1 MSVGP
6 GTIVGSYRILRQL
19 GSGGMGEV
27 YLAEDSRLSRQIALK
42 FLPPGF
48 VGDAE
53 RMRRFMREAKAAS
66 ALNHP
71 NIITVYEVGET
82 PTAFIA
88 TEFID
93 GQSLRQRLRAGAIP
107 LPEALDIAVQLA
119 GAIVVAHDAGI
130 IHRDIKPD
138 NVMLRPDGY
147 VKLLDFGIAKLASAS
162 AMADGETT
170 HLATEAGELLGTLSY
185 MSPEQARGL
194 VIDHRTDIF
203 AMGALIYE
211 IVTGKSAFR
220 GDTRSDRLASIL
232 TFDPPPVS
240 ATVRGVPPLLD
251 ATVRKALRKSKDE
264 RYTSAKEL
272 LIDLK
277 AIRRDLES
285 TVAPPRPKPSAATW
299 MLVGAAVVALI
310 GILTVAPRFMDRPP
324 QPSVPAA
331 APATPPIALSYWIT
345 VQKYRNGKPFE
356 DPFRLAQPIN
366 FERDYR
372 IRLHFDSPRPGFL
385 YVVSEGPAGTAGG
398 SPFNLIAATPIE
410 GGQATQVPRDSWF
423 KFDDQKGSER
433 VWIVWAGSKVREL
446 ESSIPF
452 MNTTDRGT
460 IRDAA
465 ISRDVSAFLTS
476 HAASLP
482 QIEKD
487 DRTQQTRLRTSLDP
501 FVYLLTLEHH

>member
-6 GTIVGSYRILRQL
+6 GTTVGSYRILRHL

-27 YLAEDSRLSRQIALK
+27 YLAEDSRLSRKIALK

-48 VGDAE
+48 VGDAD

-88 TEFID
+88 TEFIE

-119 GAIVVAHDAGI
+119 GAIAVAHDAGI

-147 VKLLDFGIAKLASAS
+147 VKLLDFGIAKVASPS
-162 AMADGETT
+162 TRTDEETT
-170 HLATEAGELLGTLSY
+170 YIATEAGERLGTLSY

-194 VIDHRTDIF
+194 AIDHRTDIF

-220 GDTRSDRLASIL
+220 GDTPGDRLASLL
-232 TFDPPPVS
+232 TSDPPPLS
-240 ATVRGVPPLLD
+240 AIVRGVPPLLD

-272 LIDLK
+272 LLDLK

-285 TVAPPRPKPSAATW
+285 AVAPPRRKPSAAT
-299 MLVGAAVVALI
+299 LIVAAVVVALI
-310 GILTVAPRFMDRPP
+310 GILVVAPRFIDRPA
-324 QPSVPAA
+324 QPSVPTA
-331 APATPPIALSYWIT
+331 APATPPVALTYWIT

-356 DPFRLAQPIN
+356 DPFRLAQAIN
-366 FERDYR
+366 FEKDYR

-385 YVVSEGPAGTAGG
+385 YLVSEAPAGTAGD
-398 SPFNLIAATPIE
+398 SPYNLIAATPIE
-410 GGQATQVPRDSWF
+410 GGLVKQVPQDSWF
-423 KFDDQKGSER
+423 QFDDQKGSER
-433 VWIVWAGSKVREL
+433 VWIVWASSKVPEL

-452 MNTTDRGT
+452 MNTADRGT

-465 ISRDVSAFLTS
+465 ISRGVSAFLMS
-476 HAASLP
+476 RAASPP

-487 DRTQQTRLRTSLDP
+487 DRTQQTQLRTGLDP

>member
-1 MSVGP
+1 MNVGP
-6 GTIVGSYRILRQL
+6 GTTVGSYRILRQL
-19 GSGGMGEV
+19 GMGGMGEV
-27 YLAEDSRLSRQIALK
+27 YLADDSRLSRKVALK

-119 GAIVVAHDAGI
+119 GAIAVAHDAGI

-147 VKLLDFGIAKLASAS
+147 VKLLDFGIAKIASPS
-162 AMADGETT
+162 ATADEETT
-170 HLATEAGELLGTLSY
+170 HMATEAGELLGTLSY

-194 VIDHRTDIF
+194 TIDHRTDIF

-211 IVTGKSAFR
+211 IVTGQSAFR
-220 GDTRSDRLASIL
+220 GDTPGDRLASLL
-232 TFDPPPVS
+232 TSDPPPMS
-240 ATVRGVPPLLD
+240 ATVGDVPPLLD

-285 TVAPPRPKPSAATW
+285 AVAPPRRTPSAAPW
-299 MLVGAAVVALI
+299 IVAAAVVTLV
-310 GILTVAPRFMDRPP
+310 GILAVAPRFLSRPP
-324 QPSVPAA
+324 PPSGPAA
-331 APATPPIALSYWIT
+331 APETPPVALSYWIT

-356 DPFRLAQPIN
+356 DPFRLAQAIN
-366 FERDYR
+366 FEKDYR

-385 YVVSEGPAGTAGG
+385 YLVSEGPGGT
-398 SPFNLIAATPIE
+398 PYNLIAATPIE
-410 GGQATQVPRDSWF
+410 GGQVKQIPQDSWF
-423 KFDDQKGSER
+423 QFDDEKGSER
-433 VWIVWAGSKVREL
+433 VWIVRAGSKVPEL
-446 ESSIPF
+446 ESGIPF

-465 ISRDVSAFLTS
+465 ISRGVTAFLTS
-476 HAASLP
+476 HAASPP

-487 DRTQQTRLRTSLDP
+487 DRTRQTRLRTGLDP

>member
-1 MSVGP
+1 MSA
-6 GTIVGSYRILRQL
+6 GTTVGSYRILRQL
-19 GSGGMGEV
+19 GAGGMGEV
-27 YLAEDSRLSRQIALK
+27 YLAEDSRLSRRVALK

-119 GAIVVAHDAGI
+119 GAIAAAHDAGI

-147 VKLLDFGIAKLASAS
+147 VKLLDFGIAKIASPS
-162 AMADGETT
+162 ATADEETT
-170 HLATEAGELLGTLSY
+170 HMATEAGELLGTLSY

-194 VIDHRTDIF
+194 AIDHRTDIF

-211 IVTGKSAFR
+211 IVTGKSAFG
-220 GDTRSDRLASIL
+220 GDTPGDRLASLL
-232 TFDPPPVS
+232 TSDPPPVS
-240 ATVRGVPPLLD
+240 ATVGDVPPLLD

-285 TVAPPRPKPSAATW
+285 AVAPPRAKPSAATW
-299 MLVGAAVVALI
+299 VVAAVVALV
-310 GILTVAPRFMDRPP
+310 GILTVAPRFTGGPP
-324 QPSVPAA
+324 QPSTPTA
-331 APATPPIALSYWIT
+331 APATPPVALSYWIT

-356 DPFRLAQPIN
+356 DPFRLAQAIN
-366 FERDYR
+366 FEKDYR
-372 IRLHFDSPRPGFL
+372 IRLHFDSSRPGFL
-385 YVVSEGPAGTAGG
+385 YLVSEGPGGTPGD
-398 SPFNLIAATPIE
+398 SPYNLIAATPIE
-410 GGQATQVPRDSWF
+410 GGQVKQVPQDSWF
-423 KFDDQKGSER
+423 QFDDQKGSER
-433 VWIVWAGSKVREL
+433 VWIVWAGSKVPEL
-446 ESSIPF
+446 ESGIPF

-465 ISRDVSAFLTS
+465 ISRGVSAFLAS
-476 HAASLP
+476 HAASPP

-487 DRTQQTRLRTSLDP
+487 DRTQQTRLRTGHVP

>member
-1 MSVGP
+1 
-6 GTIVGSYRILRQL
+6 
-19 GSGGMGEV
+19 MGEV
-27 YLAEDSRLSRQIALK
+27 FLAEDSRLSRKIALK
-42 FLPPGF
+42 FLPPAF

-53 RMRRFMREAKAAS
+53 RMRRFMQEAKAAS

-71 NIITVYEVGET
+71 NIITVYEVAET

-93 GQSLRQRLRAGAIP
+93 GQTLRQRLRAGAIP
-107 LPEALDIAVQLA
+107 LPEALDVAVQLA
-119 GAIVVAHDAGI
+119 GAIAVAHDAGI

-147 VKLLDFGIAKLASAS
+147 VKLLDFGIAKIANLS
-162 AMADGETT
+162 AMADEETT
-170 HLATEAGELLGTLSY
+170 HLATAAGEMLGTLSY

-194 VIDHRTDIF
+194 AIDHRTDIF

-220 GDTRSDRLASIL
+220 GNTPGDRLASLL

-240 ATVRGVPPLLD
+240 ATVPGVPPLLD
-251 ATVRKALRKSKDE
+251 AAVRKALRKSKDE

-285 TVAPPRPKPSAATW
+285 TVAPPRVKPSPAMW
-299 MLVGAAVVALI
+299 IIAAVVAALI
-310 GILTVAPRFMDRPP
+310 GILTVAPRFMRQPP
-324 QPSVPAA
+324 QPSAPAA
-331 APATPPIALSYWIT
+331 APATPPVALSYWIT
-345 VQKYRNGKPFE
+345 VQKYRNGKAFE

-366 FERDYR
+366 FEKDYR

-385 YVVSEGPAGTAGG
+385 YLVSEGPGG
-398 SPFNLIAATPIE
+398 SPYNLIAATRIE
-410 GGQATQVPRDSWF
+410 GGQVKQVPQDSWF
-423 KFDDQKGSER
+423 QFDDQKGSER
-433 VWIVWAGSKVREL
+433 VWIVWARSKVPEV
-446 ESSIPF
+446 ESGIPF

-460 IRDAA
+460 IRDEA
-465 ISRDVSAFLTS
+465 ISRGVSAFLTS
-476 HAASLP
+476 RAASPP

-487 DRTQQTRLRTSLDP
+487 DRTQQTHLRTGLDP

>member
-27 YLAEDSRLSRQIALK
+27 FLAEDSRLSRKIALK
-42 FLPPGF
+42 FLSPGF

-71 NIITVYEVGET
+71 NIITVYEVGDT

-119 GAIVVAHDAGI
+119 GAIAVAHDAGI

-147 VKLLDFGIAKLASAS
+147 VKLLDFGIAKIANRSAT
-162 AMADGETT
+162 ADVETT
-170 HLATEAGELLGTLSY
+170 HMATEAGELLGTLSY

-194 VIDHRTDIF
+194 AIDHRTDIF

-211 IVTGKSAFR
+211 IVTGESAVR
-220 GDTRSDRLASIL
+220 GNTPSDRLASLL
-232 TFDPPPVS
+232 TSDPPPVS
-240 ATVRGVPPLLD
+240 ATARGVPPLLD
-251 ATVRKALRKSKDE
+251 ATVQKALRKSKDE
-264 RYTSAKEL
+264 RYSSAKEL

-285 TVAPPRPKPSAATW
+285 AVAPPRPKPAAATW
-299 MLVGAAVVALI
+299 IVAAAVIALI
-310 GILTVAPRFMDRPP
+310 GILTVAARFIARPP
-324 QPSVPAA
+324 QPSAPAA

-345 VQKYRNGKPFE
+345 VQKYRNGNPFQ

-366 FERDYR
+366 FEKDYR

-385 YVVSEGPAGTAGG
+385 YLVSEGPGGTPGG
-398 SPFNLIAATPIE
+398 SPYNLIAAMPIE
-410 GGQATQVPRDSWF
+410 GGQVRQVPQGSWF
-423 KFDDQKGSER
+423 QFDDQKGSER
-433 VWIVWAGSKVREL
+433 VWIVWAGSKVPQL

-460 IRDAA
+460 IHDAA
-465 ISRDVSAFLTS
+465 ISRGVRAFLTS
-476 HAASLP
+476 HAASPP
-482 QIEKD
+482 QIEND
-487 DRTQQTRLRTSLDP
+487 HRTQQTRLRTGLDP
-501 FVYLLTLEHH
+501 FVHLVTLEHH

>member
-6 GTIVGSYRILRQL
+6 GTTIGSYRILRQL
-19 GSGGMGEV
+19 GSGGMGDV

-42 FLPPGF
+42 FLPPAF

-71 NIITVYEVGET
+71 NIITVYEVDET

-88 TEFID
+88 TEFIE

-119 GAIVVAHDAGI
+119 GAIAVAHDAGI

-147 VKLLDFGIAKLASAS
+147 VKLLDFGIAKIASPS
-162 AMADGETT
+162 TTGEETT
-170 HLATEAGELLGTLSY
+170 HMATEAGELLGTLSY

-194 VIDHRTDIF
+194 AIDHRTDIF

-220 GDTRSDRLASIL
+220 GDTSSDRLASLL

-240 ATVRGVPPLLD
+240 ATVGGVPPLLD
-251 ATVRKALRKSKDE
+251 ATVRKALRKSRDE

-277 AIRRDLES
+277 ASRRDLES
-285 TVAPPRPKPSAATW
+285 AVAPSRGKPSAAMW
-299 MLVGAAVVALI
+299 IVAAVVAALI
-310 GILTVAPRFMDRPP
+310 GIIAAAPRFMSRPP
-324 QPSVPAA
+324 QPSAPAA
-331 APATPPIALSYWIT
+331 VPVTPPVALSYWIT

-356 DPFRLAQPIN
+356 DPFRLAQAIN
-366 FERDYR
+366 FEKDYR
-372 IRLHFDSPRPGFL
+372 IRLHFDSPRSGFL
-385 YVVSEGPAGTAGG
+385 YLVSEGPGG
-398 SPFNLIAATPIE
+398 ASGNSPYNLIAATAI
-410 GGQATQVPRDSWF
+410 GAGQVTQVPRDSWF
-423 KFDDQKGSER
+423 QFDDQQGSER
-433 VWIVWAGSKVREL
+433 VWIVWAGSRVPEL

-465 ISRDVSAFLTS
+465 ISRGVSAFLTL
-476 HAASLP
+476 HAASPL

-487 DRTQQTRLRTSLDP
+487 DRTQQTRLRTGLDP

>member
-27 YLAEDSRLSRQIALK
+27 YLAEDSRLSRKVALK

-48 VGDAE
+48 VGDAD

-71 NIITVYEVGET
+71 NIITVYEVSET

-93 GQSLRQRLRAGAIP
+93 GQSLRQRLRAGPIP

-119 GAIVVAHDAGI
+119 GAVAVAHDASI

-147 VKLLDFGIAKLASAS
+147 VKLLDFGIAKIAGPST
-162 AMADGETT
+162 MPNEETT
-170 HLATEAGELLGTLSY
+170 YLGTEAGELLGTLSY

-203 AMGALIYE
+203 AMGALLYE

-220 GDTRSDRLASIL
+220 GDTPGDRLASLL

-240 ATVRGVPPLLD
+240 ATVRGVPALLD
-251 ATVRKALRKSKDE
+251 ATVRKALRKSRDE

-277 AIRRDLES
+277 AIKRDLES
-285 TVAPPRPKPSAATW
+285 AVAPPRTTRSAATW
-299 MLVGAAVVALI
+299 IVAAIVVALI
-310 GILTVAPRFMDRPP
+310 AIVTVAPGLMRRSSE
-324 QPSVPAA
+324 PSAPAA
-331 APATPPIALSYWIT
+331 APVTPPIALSYWIT

-356 DPFRLAQPIN
+356 DPFRLAQAIN
-366 FERDYR
+366 FEKDYR
-372 IRLHFDSPRPGFL
+372 IRLHFDSPRSGFL
-385 YVVSEGPAGTAGG
+385 YLVSEGPGGAPGG
-398 SPFNLIAATPIE
+398 SPYNLIAATPIE
-410 GGQATQVPRDSWF
+410 RGQVTQVPKDSWF
-423 KFDDQKGSER
+423 QFDDQKGSER
-433 VWIVWAGSKVREL
+433 VWIVWASSKVPEL

-452 MNTTDRGT
+452 MNTSDRGT
-460 IRDAA
+460 MRDAA
-465 ISRDVSAFLTS
+465 ISRGVTGFLTS
-476 HAASLP
+476 HTASP
-482 QIEKD
+482 PKIEKD
-487 DRTQQTRLRTSLDP
+487 DRTQQTRLRTGLDP

>member
-6 GTIVGSYRILRQL
+6 GTTIGSYRILRQL

-27 YLAEDSRLSRQIALK
+27 YLAEDSRLSRKVALK
-42 FLPPGF
+42 FLPPDF

-88 TEFID
+88 TEFVD
-93 GQSLRQRLRAGAIP
+93 GESLRQRLRAGPIP
-107 LPEALDIAVQLA
+107 LPEALYIAVQLA
-119 GAIVVAHDAGI
+119 GAIAVAHDAGI

-147 VKLLDFGIAKLASAS
+147 VKLLDFGIAKIASPS
-162 AMADGETT
+162 AMADEETT
-170 HLATEAGELLGTLSY
+170 YLATEAGELLGTLSY

-203 AMGALIYE
+203 AMGALLYE
-211 IVTGKSAFR
+211 LVTGKSAFR
-220 GDTRSDRLASIL
+220 GDTPGDRLASLL

-251 ATVRKALRKSKDE
+251 VTVRKALRKSKDE

-277 AIRRDLES
+277 TIKQDLES
-285 TVAPPRPKPSAATW
+285 
-299 MLVGAAVVALI
+299 GAALPRARRSTTWIVAAVVVALI
-310 GILTVAPRFMDRPP
+310 GIVTIAPGLMRRPAE
-324 QPSVPAA
+324 PSAPAA

-356 DPFRLAQPIN
+356 DPFRLAQAIN
-366 FERDYR
+366 FEKDYR
-372 IRLHFDSPRPGFL
+372 IRLHFDSPRSGFL
-385 YVVSEGPAGTAGG
+385 YLVSEGPG
-398 SPFNLIAATPIE
+398 STPYNLIAATPIE
-410 GGQATQVPRDSWF
+410 RGQVTQVPKDSWF
-423 KFDDQKGSER
+423 QFDDQKGSER
-433 VWIVWAGSKVREL
+433 VWIVWASSKVPEL
-446 ESSIPF
+446 ESSVPF

-465 ISRDVSAFLTS
+465 VSRGVSGFLTS
-476 HAASLP
+476 HAASPP

-487 DRTQQTRLRTSLDP
+487 DRTAQTRLRTGLDP

>member
-6 GTIVGSYRILRQL
+6 GATVGSYRIVRQL
-19 GSGGMGEV
+19 GAGGMGEV
-27 YLAEDSRLSRQIALK
+27 YLAEDSRLSRKVALK

-71 NIITVYEVGET
+71 NIITVYEVSET

-93 GQSLRQRLRAGAIP
+93 GQSLRQRLRAGPIP
-107 LPEALDIAVQLA
+107 LAEALDIAVQLA
-119 GAIVVAHDAGI
+119 GALAVAHDAGI

-147 VKLLDFGIAKLASAS
+147 VKLLDFGIAKIASPTTTANE
-162 AMADGETT
+162 ETT
-170 HLATEAGELLGTLSY
+170 HLVTEAGELLGTLSY

-211 IVTGKSAFR
+211 IVTGKSAFSGNTP
-220 GDTRSDRLASIL
+220 GDRFASLL

-240 ATVRGVPPLLD
+240 ATVRGAPPLLD

-272 LIDLK
+272 QIDLK
-277 AIRRDLES
+277 AIKRDLES
-285 TVAPPRPKPSAATW
+285 AVAPPRATRSAAPW
-299 MLVGAAVVALI
+299 IVAAIVALI
-310 GILTVAPRFMDRPP
+310 ATVTVAPGLMRRPSE
-324 QPSVPAA
+324 PSAPAA
-331 APATPPIALSYWIT
+331 APVTPPIALSYWIT
-345 VQKYRNGKPFE
+345 VQKYRNGEPFE
-356 DPFRLAQPIN
+356 DPFRLAQAIN
-366 FERDYR
+366 FEKDYR

-385 YVVSEGPAGTAGG
+385 YLVSEGPGGAPGG
-398 SPFNLIAATPIE
+398 SPYNLIAATPIE
-410 GGQATQVPRDSWF
+410 DGQVTQVPKDSWF
-423 KFDDQKGSER
+423 QFDDQKGSER
-433 VWIVWAGSKVREL
+433 VWIVWASSKVPAL

-465 ISRDVSAFLTS
+465 ISRGVSTFLTS
-476 HAASLP
+476 HAASPP

-487 DRTQQTRLRTSLDP
+487 DRTQQTRLRTGLDP

>member
-27 YLAEDSRLSRQIALK
+27 YLAEDSRLSRKVALK

-48 VGDAE
+48 VGDAD

-119 GAIVVAHDAGI
+119 GAIAVAHDAGI

-147 VKLLDFGIAKLASAS
+147 VKLLDFGIAKMASAS
-162 AMADGETT
+162 TADGETT
-170 HLATEAGELLGTLSY
+170 HLATEAGQLLGTLSY

-194 VIDHRTDIF
+194 AIDHRTDVF

-232 TFDPPPVS
+232 TSDPPPVS

-251 ATVRKALRKSKDE
+251 ATVRKALRKNKDE

-285 TVAPPRPKPSAATW
+285 TVAPPRAKRSVATW
-299 MLVGAAVVALI
+299 LVAAAVAALI
-310 GILTVAPRFMDRPP
+310 GILTVAPRFMDRP
-324 QPSVPAA
+324 QPSAPAA

-356 DPFRLAQPIN
+356 DPFRLAQQIN
-366 FERDYR
+366 FEKDYR
-372 IRLHFDSPRPGFL
+372 LRLHFDSPRPGFL
-385 YVVSEGPAGTAGG
+385 YLVSEGPGGT
-398 SPFNLIAATPIE
+398 PYNLIAATPIE
-410 GGQATQVPRDSWF
+410 GGQVTQVPRDSWLQ
-423 KFDDQKGSER
+423 FDDQKGSER
-433 VWIVWAGSKVREL
+433 VWIVWAGRKVPEL

-465 ISRDVSAFLTS
+465 ISRGVSAFLTS
-476 HAASLP
+476 HAASPP

-487 DRTQQTRLRTSLDP
+487 DRTQQTRLRTGLDP
-501 FVYLLTLEHH
+501 LVYLLTLEHH